1 MIVLGIES
9 SCDDC
14 CIALVEDG
22 QRVIAEL
29 QHDQTAR
36 HAPFGGVVPE
46 LAARAHTSTMLPLF
60 LRLLEETGWR
70 REDIDGVAVTKTPG
84 LHNSLMVGISFA
96 EALAYGLGRPF
107 VGVNHL
113 HAHLY
118 AAQLEGQIDYPHL
131 GVIVSG
137 GHTLFGIVHDYNKY
151 EVLGQTVD
159 DACGEAFD
167 KIATHLGLGYPG
179 GAEIE
184 RLAEQGDPR
193 SARLPRA
200 SLNNGGPFDLSYS
213 GLKTAVIH
221 QLAQFWVDD
230 YPQTAENIA
239 AAFQDAA
246 LTMIIERV
254 KALVSQSGITTVVCG
269 GGVCANRAFTNR
281 LHAID
286 GATVRIPAAHLCTD
300 NAAMVAAIGFH
311 HLQQEAQCA

>member
-29 QHDQTAR
+29 QHGQTDH

-60 LRLLEETGWR
+60 LRLLKESGWQ
-70 REDIDGVAVTKTPG
+70 RENIDGVAVTETPG
-84 LHNSLMVGISFA
+84 LHSSLMVGIAFA
-96 EALAYGLGRPF
+96 EALAYGLGCPF
-107 VGVNHL
+107 TGVNHL

-118 AAQLEGQIDYPHL
+118 AAQLAQQIAYPHV

-137 GHTLFGIVHDYNKY
+137 GHTLLGIVHGYNRY
-151 EVLGQTVD
+151 EVLGQTAD

-167 KIATHLGLGYPG
+167 KVATHLGLGYPG
-179 GAEIE
+179 GAELE
-184 RLAEQGDPR
+184 RLAEKGDPR
-193 SARLPRA
+193 SANLPR
-200 SLNNGGPFDLSYS
+200 STLSRGGPFDLSYS

-221 QLAQFWVDD
+221 QLAQFWVDE
-230 YPQTAENIA
+230 YPQTVANIA
-239 AAFQDAA
+239 AAFQRVA
-246 LTMIIERV
+246 LTMIIERIE
-254 KALVSQSGITTVVCG
+254 KLVAQSGITTVVCG
-269 GGVCANRAFTNR
+269 GGVCANRAFVSR
-281 LHAID
+281 LHDIS
-286 GATVRIPAAHLCTD
+286 GATVHIPAAHLCTD
-300 NAAMVAAIGFH
+300 NATMVAAIGFH